1 MPFCRFDTR
10 GFIFFIAEHRRYVL
24 LASFSHLLVCAEL
37 FCLLVFFVF
46 FEVLIASV
54 RQLYFASQRKSFVF
68 ICVIAFMLASKSLNL
83 TAFQMLYP
91 DLIRVPFW
99 CSGAVQALAL
109 LFPRVK
115 LGRFEGQLGVK
126 GKSSSGGDL

>member
-1 MPFCRFDTR
+1 M
-10 GFIFFIAEHRRYVL
+10 G
-24 LASFSHLLVCAEL
+24 
-37 FCLLVFFVF
+37 
-46 FEVLIASV
+46 
-54 RQLYFASQRKSFVF
+54 QLYFASQRKSFVF

-91 DLIRVPFW
+91 DLIHVPFW

-115 LGRFEGQLGVK
+115 PVQLGRFEGQLGVK

>member
-1 MPFCRFDTR
+1 MQNCSVCLFFCF
-10 GFIFFIAEHRRYVL
+10 
-24 LASFSHLLVCAEL
+24 
-37 FCLLVFFVF
+37 F